1 MAVYSTTIK
10 ASGYTYDSAAEG
22 YQIGGN
28 AGLEGKGDAWVNIR
42 LPENYSSYDDCSVVF
57 TFYARYS
64 PSSWDDDWWASSN
77 KTMVPVYLKY
87 NTGANQLIWYLE
99 ASEFKN
105 YSSSTRNCTFTI
117 DLDVDLGAP
126 AFNPGDILKFTFDGS
141 DGMFIDSSGGR
152 CLYLVEAKF
161 TSYSATPA
169 SQKKY
174 LLVKSYTPVYVSQY
188 SSGTYY
194 VSWADYRKYWGM
206 SWDPGDYMQV
216 TLDGSGGGYYSDVT
230 YYTASQQYL
239 TDGSGRRLYIP
250 D

>member
-1 MAVYSTTIK
+1 MAVYSTTIS
-10 ASGYTYDSAAEG
+10 ASGNNTYNPTAEG

-28 AGLEGKGDAWVNIR
+28 DRSDAWVTIT
-42 LPENYSSYDDCSVVF
+42 LPQNYSSYDDCSVVF

-64 PSSWDDDWWASSN
+64 PSSWDDDWWAGSN
-77 KTMVPVYLKY
+77 ATMVPVYLEISGSVSG
-87 NTGANQLIWYLE
+87 NNLIWYLE
-99 ASEFKN
+99 ASEFTN
-105 YSSSTRNCTFTI
+105 YSSSTQNCKFTI
-117 DLDVDLGAP
+117 DMDVLNIPVD
-126 AFNPGDILKFTFDGS
+126 AFKPGDTFKFTFDGS

-152 CLYLVEAKF
+152 CLYLVEAEF

-174 LLVKSYTPVYVSQY
+174 LLVKSYSPVNVSQY

-194 VSWADYRKYWGM
+194 VSWADYRKYWGF

-239 TDGSGRRLYIP
+239 TDSSGRRLYIP

>member
-1 MAVYSTTIK
+1 MAVYSTTIS
-10 ASGYTYDSAAEG
+10 ASGDNTYNSTAEG

-28 AGLEGKGDAWVNIR
+28 DMSDAWIVVNF
-42 LPENYSSYDDCSVVF
+42 PDNYSSYDSCSITF
-57 TFYARYS
+57 TFYSRYS

-77 KTMVPVYLKY
+77 ATMVPVYMKY
-87 NTGANQLIWYLE
+87 NTGAKQLIWYLE
-99 ASEFKN
+99 ASEFSG
-105 YSSSTRNCTFTI
+105 YSSSTRNSTFTI
-117 DLDVDLGAP
+117 DLDNDLGAP
-126 AFNPGDILKFTFDGS
+126 AFSPGDTLTFTFDGS

-152 CLYLVEAKF
+152 CLYLVEAEF

-174 LLVKSYTPVYVSQY
+174 LLVKSYSPVNVSQY

-216 TLDGSGGGYYSDVT
+216 TLNGSGGGYYSDVT

-239 TDGSGRRLYIP
+239 TDSSGRRLYIP

>member
-1 MAVYSTTIK
+1 MAVYSTTIS
-10 ASGYTYDSAAEG
+10 ASGDNTYNSTAEG

-28 AGLEGKGDAWVNIR
+28 DMSDAWIVVKF
-42 LPENYSSYDDCSVVF
+42 PDNYSSYDSCSITF
-57 TFYARYS
+57 TFYSRYS

-77 KTMVPVYLKY
+77 ATMVPVYMKY
-87 NTGANQLIWYLE
+87 NTGAKQLVWYLE

-105 YSSSTRNCTFTI
+105 YSSSTRNSTFTI
-117 DLDVDLGAP
+117 DLDNDLSAP
-126 AFNPGDILKFTFDGS
+126 VFKPGDTLTFTFDGS

-152 CLYLVEAKF
+152 CLYLVEAEF
-161 TSYSATPA
+161 TSYSATPV

-174 LLVKSYTPVYVSQY
+174 LLVKSYSPVNVSQY

-194 VSWADYRKYWGM
+194 VSWADYRKYWGF

-216 TLDGSGGGYYSDVT
+216 TLNGSGSGYYSDVT

-239 TDGSGRRLYIP
+239 TDSSGNRLYIP